1 MQPHVAPAAAKVEPM
16 TDTNLHQLPDLMAA
30 TQALAENLL
39 ASEPIAIYQQAYAR
53 FDADPQ
59 ACDLIQRLSHA
70 QAGLRRKQAQGSVIQ
85 ADVDELR
92 ALQSEV
98 QSNHVIVDYAST
110 QQTASAYLR
119 EINQAISELIG
130 TDFAAL
136 AKKSTC

>member
-1 MQPHVAPAAAKVEPM
+1 MI
-16 TDTNLHQLPDLMAA
+16 DTNLYQLPDLMAA

-39 ASEPIAIYQQAYAR
+39 ASEPFALYQQAYAR

-59 ACDLIQRLSHA
+59 ARALIQRLSHA
-70 QAGLRRKQAQGSVIQ
+70 QAELRHKQAQGVVTQ
-85 ADVDELR
+85 ADVTQLR
-92 ALQSEV
+92 ALHSEV
-98 QSNHVIVDYAST
+98 QSNRVIVDYAAT
-110 QQTASAYLR
+110 QQGAIAFLR